1 MLLLLD
7 SDSSFLTTIINI
19 YTRPTFV
26 PSLDTIGAKLWP
38 LEMIIVFSLEE
49 SIAAPIGST

>member
-7 SDSSFLTTIINI
+7 SYSSFLTFINI

-26 PSLDTIGAKLWP
+26 SNLDTIGAKLRLP
-38 LEMIIVFSLEE
+38 EMIIVFSVEE
-49 SIAAPIGST
+49 SIAATIDST